1 MAQAKRERD
10 EEKRQK
16 KADKERMKQ
25 LQEQIKKD
33 KERRA
38 LERGEVVSTSTT
50 TTSTTTKIEQPT
62 EKPVE
67 KKEYTEAVIQIRM
80 LDGSTITAKFQPTD
94 KVSAIVSHVEFLT
107 KNSSFHLMTNF
118 PKKYFEVFLNF

>member
-38 LERGEVVSTSTT
+38 LERGEVVSETT
-50 TTSTTTKIEQPT
+50 TTNTTTKIEKPT

-94 KVSAIVSHVEFLT
+94 KVSNIVSHVEFLT
-107 KNSSFHLMTNF
+107 KNSAFYLMTNF
-118 PKKYFEVFLNF
+118 PKKYFPRFF